1 MTNYFNIVNT
11 ILQVA
16 EKHQFV
22 SETHYGD
29 IFEFLNS
36 GDHKYI
42 NCTLVEQSGSQF
54 NEDFTT
60 LNFVLYVTDRLD
72 ESGSNLLEVHSV
84 TKTISEQILDEII
97 KENPEWTVT
106 SESFT
111 PFKWKFSDLC
121 AGVFINLTIQVPA
134 EMFCEED
141 SFDYKTLTITKNG
154 TYDVFGYDKASV
166 NVSQTPTQ
174 SKNVEISIEPGKT
187 ITETILPDKGY
198 TLSSVNVEI
207 TASEQEMVINM
218 DSGISFK
225 GSTWNTFPYK
235 LVGGSNRDSFTG
247 ALSEMNNL
255 TELDVRNIDFSNAM
269 SVDGLFQYNTS
280 IQKIEGL
287 ETLNFANSRQIN
299 GVLQGIQL
307 LGSIDISKWNIPKA
321 ETISWL
327 FGYSRFDTIN
337 VGFSNTSSFQDLGGT
352 FSYLNCENIIGLN
365 SWNTDNVTVLAYTFD
380 HFSIRNAEKRLD
392 LSNWTTPNLQTLNSF
407 MQNDSTNEDMPIWV
421 DIHNLNCSQ
430 VYDTYATFE
439 QATRLTTIIGDH
451 SIEEVENGSITA
463 LKGLQ
468 MDIDLSSTN
477 LERPSLLAVIKGV
490 AEGSH
495 TLSLGSLKSRL
506 TEADIQLATNK
517 GWTIN

>member
-16 EKHQFV
+16 AKHQFV

-36 GDHKYI
+36 GDHKYV

-60 LNFVLYVTDRLD
+60 LNFVLYITDRLD

-97 KENPEWTVT
+97 KENPDWTIS

-121 AGVFINLTIQVPA
+121 AGVFVNLAIQVPA
-134 EMFCEED
+134 EMFCDED

-154 TYDVFGYDKASV
+154 IYDVLGYDKASV

-174 SKNVEISIEPGKT
+174 SKSAEISVEPGQT
-187 ITETILPDKGY
+187 LTETVVPDSGY
-198 TLSSVNVEI
+198 VLSSVNIKV
-207 TASEQEMVINM
+207 TASEPEMAINM
-218 DSGISFK
+218 DSGVSFK
-225 GSTWNTFPYK
+225 GSTWSTFPYK
-235 LVGGSNRDSFTG
+235 LTGGSNRDSFTG
-247 ALSEMNNL
+247 ALSEMSNL

-269 SVDGLFQYNTS
+269 SVDGLFQFNHN

-299 GVLQGIQL
+299 GVLQGLQS
-307 LGSIDISKWNIPKA
+307 LGSIDISKWNVPKA
-321 ETISWL
+321 ENLSWL
-327 FGYSRFDTIN
+327 FGFSRFDTIN
-337 VGFSNTSSFQDLGGT
+337 AGFSNTNSFQDLGGT
-352 FSYLNCENIIGLN
+352 FSYLNCEDIIGLN
-365 SWNTDNVTVLAYTFD
+365 SWNVTNMTVLAYTFD
-380 HFSIRNAEKRLD
+380 HFSIRRAEKKLD
-392 LSNWTTPNLQTLNSF
+392 LSNWTTPKLQTLNSF
-407 MQNDSTNEDMPIWV
+407 MQNDSTNEDMPTWV
-421 DIHNLNCSQ
+421 DIHNLDCSK
-430 VYDTYATFE
+430 VYDTYAAFE
-439 QATRLTTIIGDH
+439 QATRLSTIIGDH
-451 SIEEVENGSITA
+451 SIEEVENGSIMA

-468 MDIDLSSTN
+468 TDIDLSSTN

-490 AEGSH
+490 AEGAH